1 MDAILVGS
9 GTALADNP
17 LLTARPPG
25 NRIPTRIVLDRRG
38 RLDLKCNLVQSIQE
52 APLLVATSTD
62 SKPNWRDALEK
73 SGAKVLVMNGKGGDI
88 CPTVMGGANSTS
100 PVAGLGAVQ
109 PWAFWN
115 APSPHILKV
124 GQDFLIRSIRR
135 DLKQIVDNS
144 KNRG

>member
-1 MDAILVGS
+1 
-9 GTALADNP
+9 
-17 LLTARPPG
+17 
-25 NRIPTRIVLDRRG
+25 
-38 RLDLKCNLVQSIQE
+38 
-52 APLLVATSTD
+52 
-62 SKPNWRDALEK
+62 
-73 SGAKVLVMNGKGGDI
+73 MNGKGGDFLKELLDNLGKNRITNLLIEGGGEVFGSFFDNSLVDEIRVFI

-115 APSPHILKV
+115 DPSPHILKV